1 MNRQTALGAPTRRSV
16 VAALACAALMPGL
29 TRAQEAF
36 PSKPIKI
43 VAAGAPGGGMDLLAR
58 LLGDRLQQALG
69 QPVIVD
75 NRPGGNGVIAAN
87 AVLGAPADGHTLL
100 MTAASFTVMAQAMP
114 KKPPYDVTRDLA
126 PVAQVGSGGVFLVV
140 ARDFPARNMQELVE
154 LIKAQ
159 PDKHSYASFG
169 IGSSG
174 HLVMAALQ
182 NQTGMKINHVPY
194 KAMQQIF
201 SDLMGGSIRIGFVDV
216 TSSLPLIRTGKIRA
230 LAVSGSARMPA
241 SLDIPTMTEQ
251 GFRFDTDGWFA
262 MFAPRGTPAA
272 ITGTLNR
279 EIANALAAPELQARL
294 LQFNM
299 ANPPRKTPEQF
310 GQTVRDDLKVWTRIV
325 KDNHIT
331 PED

>member
-1 MNRQTALGAPTRRSV
+1 MNHKTAPDGCRRRSF
-16 VAALACAALMPGL
+16 VAALACAGLVPALAAAQDPFPG
-29 TRAQEAF
+29 
-36 PSKPIKI
+36 KPIKI
-43 VAAGAPGGGMDLLAR
+43 VAAGAPGGGLDLIAR
-58 LLGDRLQQALG
+58 LIGDRLQQSLA
-69 QPVIVD
+69 QPVIID
-75 NRPGGNGVIAAN
+75 NKPGGNGVIAAK
-87 AVLGAPADGHTLL
+87 AVIGAPADGHTLL

-114 KKPPYDVTRDLA
+114 KKPPYDVIRDLE
-126 PVAQVGSGGVFLVV
+126 PVAQIGSGGVFLVV
-140 ARDFPARNMQELVE
+140 APDFPARNMQELVA

-159 PDKHSYASFG
+159 PDQHSYASFG
-169 IGSSG
+169 VGSSG

-201 SDLMGGSIRIGFVDV
+201 TDLMGGNIRIGFVDV

-230 LAVSGSARMPA
+230 LAVSGSSRMPA
-241 SLDIPTMTEQ
+241 SPDIPTMTEQ

-262 MFAPRGTPAA
+262 MFAPKGTPAA
-272 ITGTLNR
+272 VTATLNR

-310 GQTVRDDLKVWTRIV
+310 GQTVREDLKAWTRIV
-325 KDNHIT
+325 RDNHIT